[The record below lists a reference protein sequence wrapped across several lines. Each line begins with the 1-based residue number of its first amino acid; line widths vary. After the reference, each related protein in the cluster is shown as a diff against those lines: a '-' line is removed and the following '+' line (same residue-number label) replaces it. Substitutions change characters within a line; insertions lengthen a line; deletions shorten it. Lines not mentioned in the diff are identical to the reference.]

1 MNLNEYYTDF
11 CAGCGLCHSKDVL
24 YEEKV
29 GFNNPVL
36 QLKGHMELC
45 KEVCSV

>member
-36 QLKGHMELC
+36 QLKGDIWSFVR
-45 KEVCSV
+45 KYA